1 MQQNPS
7 TPLPTNITLQDLID
21 AGHIDPNYTPPLPPL
36 DESDIDLLETKTANA
51 WIEDA
56 KLQPIPLML
65 FSEFWYERE
74 VTFLFSST
82 NLGKSILA
90 VQIADSISRGV
101 AIPGFKLEAHAQ
113 KVLYCDFEISSKQ
126 FEKRYSI
133 NWAAHYNFSPNFFR
147 SVIKTRNLS
156 KSTLPREVVI
166 KEQIKKELLKYDIK
180 VLIIDNLTYLS
191 SKTDKGDVATALMH
205 ELNNLAAE
213 LNLSVLVLAHTPKRP
228 LSDPLDI
235 GSLKGSS
242 YLSDLCDAAFAINRS
257 ACDKNMRYIKQ
268 VKQRSCD
275 ETYGADNVCVV
286 NLDKPENMLRFEL
299 INHTPEYLHLRRATE
314 EEKTATDSEIIDMHK
329 GGLSLR
335 QIGSKLGINHMAVKK
350 VVDKYKAENNL

>member
-7 TPLPTNITLQDLID
+7 TKLPENITLQDMID
-21 AGHIDPNYTPPLPPL
+21 AGNINPNYKPTPPCA
-36 DESDIDLLETKTANA
+36 ETGSDLLETKSANQ
-51 WIEDA
+51 WIEEA

-101 AIPGFKLEAHAQ
+101 PIEGFTLEAPAQ
-113 KVLYCDFEISSKQ
+113 PVLYCDFEISSKQ

-133 NWAAHYNFSPNFFR
+133 NWEGHYSFSPNLMR
-147 SVIKTRNLS
+147 SVIKTRNLA
-156 KSTLPREVVI
+156 KSGMPRELVI
-166 KEQIKKELLKYDIK
+166 KSEIRKELLKYGIK

-191 SKTDKGDVATALMH
+191 SKTEIGDEATALMH
-205 ELNNLAAE
+205 EMNDLAAE
-213 LNLSVLVLAHTPKRP
+213 LNLSVLVLSHTPKRP
-228 LSDPLDI
+228 TSQAVDI
-235 GSLKGSS
+235 GALKGSS
-242 YLSDLCDAAFAINRS
+242 NLADLCDAAFAINRS
-257 ACDKNMRYIKQ
+257 GCDKNMRYIKQ

-275 ETYGADNVCVV
+275 EMYGEDNVCVV
-286 NLDKPENMLRFEL
+286 NLEKPGNMLNFKL
-299 INHTPEYLHLRRATE
+299 INHTPEYLHLRRATDD
-314 EEKTATDSEIIDMHK
+314 EKADTDNDIIDMHN

-335 QIGSKLGINHMAVKK
+335 QIGSKLGINHMSVKK
-350 VVDKYKAENNL
+350 VVDKYKAANQV